1 MQDKMDDL
9 FWDSEGGGYFT
20 SSSADKSI
28 VLRLKEDQVSCLK
41 YCFPGIFKNFFE
53 FPRTALNPPAT
64 PWPPPTSSASPP
76 YWRS

>member
-1 MQDKMDDL
+1 MDDL

-41 YCFPGIFKNFFE
+41 YCFPGIF
-53 FPRTALNPPAT
+53 
-64 PWPPPTSSASPP
+64 
-76 YWRS
+76 